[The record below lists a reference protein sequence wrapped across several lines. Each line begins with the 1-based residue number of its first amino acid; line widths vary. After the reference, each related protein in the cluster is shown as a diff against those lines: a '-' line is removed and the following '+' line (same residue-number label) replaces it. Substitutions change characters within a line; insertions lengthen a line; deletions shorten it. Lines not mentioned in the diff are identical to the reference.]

1 MVGRGPCRSSHLG
14 LCATGQR
21 HSPHCVVPGLSAGPP
36 TPLLGPAQG
45 EGCAG
50 GFAGSCRWRPDPGDP
65 PRSTP
70 VGTARV
76 GSAAPSVRMCVSA
89 CVSARACGAGS
100 FSPGAPAPPSV
111 GSSWGASASAASL
124 GVWGAGV
131 LGPGG
136 DMPDR
141 TLAQGSAAGTELRGD
156 AGGGPEPSLA
166 SWQAETCVELQRASP
181 AQIWGAQPPALP
193 QRPRGGPW
201 GVCAAAARCGQGC
214 SCSERAFRG
223 WQEGWELGSRVGGPL
238 TGGGC

>member
-1 MVGRGPCRSSHLG
+1 MGRGPCGSSHLG

-36 TPLLGPAQG
+36 TRLLGPAQG

-100 FSPGAPAPPSV
+100 FSPGAPALPSV

-124 GVWGAGV
+124 GVWGAGWCW
-131 LGPGG
+131 GP
-136 DMPDR
+136 
-141 TLAQGSAAGTELRGD
+141 AGTCRTGPWPRG
-156 AGGGPEPSLA
+156 ARQGPSSEGMLGESP
-166 SWQAETCVELQRASP
+166 SP
-181 AQIWGAQPPALP
+181 AWHPGRPRPALSSSGQAQHRFGVHSHRRSRSAREEALGESVQPRPGVGRAVRARSGLSEAGRKGGSWGAVC
-193 QRPRGGPW
+193 GG
-201 GVCAAAARCGQGC
+201 
-214 SCSERAFRG
+214 
-223 WQEGWELGSRVGGPL
+223 L
-238 TGGGC
+238 